1 MNQNHFRGLVLLL
14 LAAAVAHAT
23 AAAAATERIPAT
35 TQETAQASIQDR
47 LNRVSTRLLSG
58 NLPAADAVRELKAI
72 LAVDPR
78 LADAHLLLG
87 VAYRMVGSPDLTG
100 EIKAE
105 FQQALALN
113 PKLVQARYFLAHVYL
128 DLGRPEQARREMEAA
143 LAQAPGQPQLLA
155 LLGEAERQAGNPAR
169 SRDLNRTALEA
180 DASFDEA
187 RYYLALALF
196 DLGQR
201 EDAVRELERVVRSGP
216 KVVDPYLS
224 LGEAHLDAGRV
235 DEALASLEQGSRI
248 DPSRPEVRVQLARAY
263 RLKGM
268 LVRAEQQLK
277 LARPASSAT
286 MGASLYQHQRV
297 EFDFYVEQG
306 LLRLQQKQF
315 QAAADAFRKV
325 LDMDP
330 NHGPT
335 HRHLAEVYLSQGS
348 YKRAAEHAA
357 RAATLG
363 APLPEATERLLQQ
376 KLRGQDAGP
385 GK

>member
-14 LAAAVAHAT
+14 AAAGAHAT

-35 TQETAQASIQDR
+35 TQETARASIQER
-47 LNRVSTRLLSG
+47 LNRVSARLLSG

-87 VAYRMVGSPDLTG
+87 VAYRMIGSPDLTG

-113 PKLVQARYFLAHVYL
+113 PNLVQARYFLAHVYL

-155 LLGEAERQAGNPAR
+155 LLGEAERQAGNPGR

-180 DASFDEA
+180 DASFGEA

-201 EDAVRELERVVRSGP
+201 EDAVRELERVVQSGP

-224 LGEAHLDAGRV
+224 LGEAHLEAGRV
-235 DEALASLEQGSRI
+235 DAALASLEQGSRI

-268 LVRAEQQLK
+268 LARAEQQLK
-277 LARPASSAT
+277 LARPAGSAT

-297 EFDFYVEQG
+297 EFDYYVEQG

-315 QAAADAFRKV
+315 QAAVDAFRKV

-335 HRHLAEVYLSQGS
+335 HRHLAEVYLSLGS

-376 KLRGQDAGP
+376 KLRGQGAGP
-385 GK
+385 AR

>member
-1 MNQNHFRGLVLLL
+1 VRYLRFRSVTVQLV
-14 LAAAVAHAT
+14 
-23 AAAAATERIPAT
+23 
-35 TQETAQASIQDR
+35 
-47 LNRVSTRLLSG
+47 
-58 NLPAADAVRELKAI
+58 I
-72 LAVDPR
+72 LFV
-78 LADAHLLLG
+78 
-87 VAYRMVGSPDLTG
+87 
-100 EIKAE
+100 
-105 FQQALALN
+105 
-113 PKLVQARYFLAHVYL
+113 
-128 DLGRPEQARREMEAA
+128 AA
-143 LAQAPGQPQLLA
+143 LAI
-155 LLGEAERQAGNPAR
+155 
-169 SRDLNRTALEA
+169 LEI
-180 DASFDEA
+180 
-187 RYYLALALF
+187 
-196 DLGQR
+196 
-201 EDAVRELERVVRSGP
+201 V
-216 KVVDPYLS
+216 S
-224 LGEAHLDAGRV
+224 LGYRYISRT
-235 DEALASLEQGSRI
+235 EALASLEQGSRI

-277 LARPASSAT
+277 LARPASGAT
-286 MGASLYQHQRV
+286 MGASLFQHQRV

-330 NHGPT
+330 NHGPA

>member
-23 AAAAATERIPAT
+23 AVAAATERIPAT
-35 TQETAQASIQDR
+35 TQETAQASIRDR
-47 LNRVSTRLLSG
+47 LNRISTRLLSG

-155 LLGEAERQAGNPAR
+155 LLGEAERQAGNPTR

-224 LGEAHLDAGRV
+224 LGEAHLEAGRV

-286 MGASLYQHQRV
+286 MGASLFQHQRV

>member
-23 AAAAATERIPAT
+23 AAAAERIPAT
-35 TQETAQASIQDR
+35 TQEIAQASIQDR

-87 VAYRMVGSPDLTG
+87 VAYRIVGSPDLTG

-224 LGEAHLDAGRV
+224 LGEAHLEAGRV

-277 LARPASSAT
+277 LARPASGAT
-286 MGASLYQHQRV
+286 MGASLFQHQRV